1 MTFNKIDDSYAL
13 CWAKKIKAINLLGGK
28 CRECGCKDIFVLGF
42 HHPDNN
48 KEHQI
53 SQIKTLRWSI
63 LERELEKCELLCSNC
78 HYEKHFINGRVTH
91 YKKTILDSLM
101 IDTKCSLC
109 GYRGKNL
116 RSLSF
121 HHCDKNKKTMHLS
134 WAFARKYP
142 GCSLQDIIDE
152 IKKCSII
159 CMNCHSSINID
170 KNKFNRMS
178 SLIYSKVKNYKE
190 QNKMDENKVAKMKQE
205 GMGISKIASILGVNK
220 STIFYVYHKV

>member
-1 MTFNKIDDSYAL
+1 
-13 CWAKKIKAINLLGGK
+13 
-28 CRECGCKDIFVLGF
+28 
-42 HHPDNN
+42 
-48 KEHQI
+48 
-53 SQIKTLRWSI
+53 
-63 LERELEKCELLCSNC
+63 
-78 HYEKHFINGRVTH
+78 
-91 YKKTILDSLM
+91 
-101 IDTKCSLC
+101 
-109 GYRGKNL
+109 
-116 RSLSF
+116 
-121 HHCDKNKKTMHLS
+121 MHLS